1 MKLHNSVGPNP
12 HVVRMFMAEKGITLP
27 IVTVDLMGGENRRPP
42 YNTAVNPAGQTP
54 ALELDDGRFVCEI
67 TTICEYLEEVQP
79 SPALIGTTPEERAE
93 TRMWTRRIDLNIC
106 EPMANAFR
114 AAEGRP
120 IFEKRIMLVGPSG
133 AEELKAIA
141 KDRLKWF
148 GDQMGDRQF
157 VCGDRLTLADILL
170 YCFLTFGAAVGQPLA
185 LDHPW
190 TAAWIKRMDERPS
203 AKA

>member
-1 MKLHNSVGPNP
+1 
-12 HVVRMFMAEKGITLP
+12 
-27 IVTVDLMGGENRRPP
+27 
-42 YNTAVNPAGQTP
+42 
-54 ALELDDGRFVCEI
+54 LDDGRFVCEI
-67 TTICEYLEEVQP
+67 TTICEYLEELQP
-79 SPALIGTTPEERAE
+79 SPALVGTTPEERAE

-106 EPMANAFR
+106 EPMTNAFR

-157 VCGDRLTLADILL
+157 VCGDRLTMADILL

-185 LDHPW
+185 TEHAW
-190 TAAWIKRMDERPS
+190 TAAWIKRMDARPS